1 MMDVEYDQLWGFT
14 YVHYVEEKVVDKIPY
29 RFLKTFEAPYI
40 DENGETTIRHYSML
54 VRNLDMEVVNE
65 LPPLAEALVMKGILK
80 SNLINGINYGVV
92 DLNASTEVIMQDI
105 LENKSRLFTRYKGQ

>member
-1 MMDVEYDQLWGFT
+1 
-14 YVHYVEEKVVDKIPY
+14 
-29 RFLKTFEAPYI
+29 
-40 DENGETTIRHYSML
+40 ML